1 MLVRDS
7 EWNTPGMARAPAFTL
22 LVRNL
27 RWWAG
32 DTATISLGRE
42 RTIMMNAALKTFA
55 PSALA
60 LLLILPATAS
70 AREAETQ
77 QKLANV
83 VILATGGTIAG
94 AGASAANSATYQAA
108 KLGVDKLIAGVPE
121 LADLANVRGEQVM
134 QIASESI
141 TNDDLLKL
149 AKRVAELAD
158 SEDVDGIVITHGTD
172 TLEETA
178 YFLNLVEKTEK
189 PIVVVGSMRPG
200 TAMSA
205 DGMLNLYN
213 AVAVASDKQSRG
225 KGVLVTMND
234 EIQSGRDVS
243 KSVNIKTEAF
253 KSAWGPMGMVVE
265 GKSYWFRLPAKR
277 HTTQSEFDIKQI
289 SSLPQVDIAYSYGN
303 VTDTAY
309 KALAQSGAKAII
321 HAGTGNGSVSSRV
334 VPALQEL
341 HKNGVQIIRSSHVNQ
356 GGFVLRNAEQPD
368 DKYDW
373 VVAHDLNPQKA
384 RILAMVAMTRTQD
397 SKELQRIFWEY

>member
-1 MLVRDS
+1 MLL
-7 EWNTPGMARAPAFTL
+7 P
-22 LVRNL
+22 
-27 RWWAG
+27 
-32 DTATISLGRE
+32 TALQAKEI
-42 RTIMMNAALKTFA
+42 
-55 PSALA
+55 
-60 LLLILPATAS
+60 
-70 AREAETQ
+70 ETQ

-108 KLGVDKLIAGVPE
+108 KVGIEQLIAGVPE
-121 LADLANVRGEQVM
+121 LSQLANVRGEQVM

-141 TNDDLLKL
+141 TNDNLLQL
-149 AKRVAELAD
+149 GRRVAELAD
-158 SEDVDGIVITHGTD
+158 SKDVDGIVITHGTD

-178 YFLNLVEKTEK
+178 YFLNLVEKTDK
-189 PIVVVGSMRPG
+189 PIIVVGSMRPG

-213 AVAVASDKQSRG
+213 AVAVASSKDARG

-243 KSVNIKTEAF
+243 KMINIKTEAF
-253 KSAWGPMGMVVE
+253 KSAWGPLGMVVE

-277 HTTQSEFDIKQI
+277 HTMDSEFDIKTI
-289 SSLPQVDIAYSYGN
+289 KSLPDVEIAYSYGN
-303 VTDTAY
+303 VSDTAY

-334 VPALQEL
+334 VPALQAL
-341 HKNGVQIIRSSHVNQ
+341 RKDGVQIIRSSHVNA

-384 RILAMVAMTRTQD
+384 RILAMVALTKTND
-397 SKELQRIFWEY
+397 SKELQRMFWEY

>member
-1 MLVRDS
+1 MKS
-7 EWNTPGMARAPAFTL
+7 AFNTFIPG
-22 LVRNL
+22 
-27 RWWAG
+27 
-32 DTATISLGRE
+32 
-42 RTIMMNAALKTFA
+42 
-55 PSALA
+55 ALA
-60 LLLILPATAS
+60 LLLLLPTALQ
-70 AREAETQ
+70 AKEVETQ

-108 KLGVDKLIAGVPE
+108 KVGIEQLIAGVPE
-121 LADLANVRGEQVM
+121 LSQLANVRGEQVM

-141 TNDDLLKL
+141 TNDNLLQL
-149 AKRVAELAD
+149 GRRVAELAD
-158 SEDVDGIVITHGTD
+158 SKDVDGIVITHGTD

-178 YFLNLVEKTEK
+178 YFLNLVEKTDK
-189 PIVVVGSMRPG
+189 PIIVVGSMRPG

-213 AVAVASDKQSRG
+213 AVAVASSKDARG

-243 KSVNIKTEAF
+243 KMINIKTEAF
-253 KSAWGPMGMVVE
+253 KSAWGPLGMVVE

-277 HTTQSEFDIKQI
+277 HTMDSEFDIKTI
-289 SSLPQVDIAYSYGN
+289 KSLPDVDIAYSYGN
-303 VTDTAY
+303 VSDTAY

-334 VPALQEL
+334 VPALQAL
-341 HKNGVQIIRSSHVNQ
+341 RKDGVQIIRSSHVNA

-373 VVAHDLNPQKA
+373 VVANDLNPQKA
-384 RILAMVAMTRTQD
+384 RILAMVALTKTND
-397 SKELQRIFWEY
+397 SKELQRMFWEY

>member
-1 MLVRDS
+1 MKSAFNTLV
-7 EWNTPGMARAPAFTL
+7 PG
-22 LVRNL
+22 
-27 RWWAG
+27 
-32 DTATISLGRE
+32 
-42 RTIMMNAALKTFA
+42 
-55 PSALA
+55 ALA
-60 LLLILPATAS
+60 LLLLLPTALQ
-70 AREAETQ
+70 AKEVEAQT
-77 QKLANV
+77 KLANV
-83 VILATGGTIAG
+83 VVLATGGTIAG

-108 KLGVDKLIAGVPE
+108 KVGIEQLIAGIPE
-121 LADLANVRGEQVM
+121 LNKLANVRGEQVM

-141 TNDDLLKL
+141 TNDNLLQL
-149 AKRVAELAD
+149 GRRVAELAD
-158 SEDVDGIVITHGTD
+158 SKDVDGIVITHGTD

-178 YFLNLVEKTEK
+178 YFLNLVEKTDK
-189 PIVVVGSMRPG
+189 PIIVVGSMRPG

-213 AVAVASDKQSRG
+213 AVAVASSKDARG

-243 KSVNIKTEAF
+243 KMINIKTEAF
-253 KSAWGPMGMVVE
+253 KSAWGPLGMVVE

-277 HTTQSEFDIKQI
+277 HTMDSEFDIKNI
-289 SSLPQVDIAYSYGN
+289 KSLPDVEIAYSYGN
-303 VTDTAY
+303 VSDTAY

-334 VPALQEL
+334 VPALQAL
-341 HKNGVQIIRSSHVNQ
+341 RKDGVQIIRSSHVNA

-384 RILAMVAMTRTQD
+384 RILAMVALTKTND
-397 SKELQRIFWEY
+397 SKELQRMFWEY

>member
-1 MLVRDS
+1 MKSAFNTLV
-7 EWNTPGMARAPAFTL
+7 PG
-22 LVRNL
+22 
-27 RWWAG
+27 
-32 DTATISLGRE
+32 
-42 RTIMMNAALKTFA
+42 
-55 PSALA
+55 ALA
-60 LLLILPATAS
+60 LLLLLPTALQ
-70 AREAETQ
+70 AKEVETET
-77 QKLANV
+77 KLANV
-83 VILATGGTIAG
+83 VVLATGGTIAG

-108 KLGVDKLIAGVPE
+108 KVGIEQLIAGIPE
-121 LADLANVRGEQVM
+121 LSKLANVRGEQVM

-141 TNDDLLKL
+141 TNDNLLQL
-149 AKRVAELAD
+149 GRRVSELAD
-158 SEDVDGIVITHGTD
+158 SKDVDGIVITHGTD

-178 YFLNLVEKTEK
+178 YFLNLVEKTDK
-189 PIVVVGSMRPG
+189 PIIVVGSMRPG

-213 AVAVASDKQSRG
+213 AVAVASSKEAHG

-243 KSVNIKTEAF
+243 KMINIKTEAF
-253 KSAWGPMGMVVE
+253 KSAWGPLGMVVE

-277 HTTQSEFDIKQI
+277 HTMDSEFDIKNI
-289 SSLPQVDIAYSYGN
+289 KSLPDVEIAYSYGN
-303 VTDTAY
+303 VSDTAY

-334 VPALQEL
+334 VPSLQALR
-341 HKNGVQIIRSSHVNQ
+341 KDGVQIIRSSHVNA

-384 RILAMVAMTRTQD
+384 RILAMVALTKTND
-397 SKELQRIFWEY
+397 SKELQRMFWEY

>member
-1 MLVRDS
+1 MKS
-7 EWNTPGMARAPAFTL
+7 AFNTFIPG
-22 LVRNL
+22 
-27 RWWAG
+27 
-32 DTATISLGRE
+32 
-42 RTIMMNAALKTFA
+42 
-55 PSALA
+55 ALA
-60 LLLILPATAS
+60 LLLLLPS
-70 AREAETQ
+70 ALQAKEVETQ

-94 AGASAANSATYQAA
+94 AGAGAANSATYQAA
-108 KLGVDKLIAGVPE
+108 KVGIEQLIAGVPE
-121 LADLANVRGEQVM
+121 LSQLANVRGEQVM

-141 TNDDLLKL
+141 TNDNLLQL
-149 AKRVAELAD
+149 GRRVAELAD
-158 SEDVDGIVITHGTD
+158 SNDVDGIVITHGTD

-178 YFLNLVEKTEK
+178 YFLNLVEKTDK
-189 PIVVVGSMRPG
+189 PIIVVGSMRPG

-213 AVAVASDKQSRG
+213 AVAVASSKDARG

-243 KSVNIKTEAF
+243 KMINIKTEAF
-253 KSAWGPMGMVVE
+253 KSAWGPLGMVVE

-277 HTTQSEFDIKQI
+277 HTMDSEFDIKTI
-289 SSLPQVDIAYSYGN
+289 KSLPDVEIAYSYGN
-303 VTDTAY
+303 VSDTAY

-334 VPALQEL
+334 VPALQAL
-341 HKNGVQIIRSSHVNQ
+341 RKDGVHIIRSSHVNA

-384 RILAMVAMTRTQD
+384 RILAMVALTKTND
-397 SKELQRIFWEY
+397 SKELQRMFWEY

>member
-1 MLVRDS
+1 MKSAFKTLVPGALALML
-7 EWNTPGMARAPAFTL
+7 L
-22 LVRNL
+22 L
-27 RWWAG
+27 
-32 DTATISLGRE
+32 
-42 RTIMMNAALKTFA
+42 
-55 PSALA
+55 PSALQA
-60 LLLILPATAS
+60 K
-70 AREAETQ
+70 EVETQ
-77 QKLANV
+77 TKLANV
-83 VILATGGTIAG
+83 VVLATGGTIAG

-108 KLGVDKLIAGVPE
+108 KVGIEQLIAGIPE
-121 LADLANVRGEQVM
+121 LSKLANVRGEQVM

-141 TNDDLLKL
+141 TNENLLQL
-149 AKRVAELAD
+149 GRRVSELAD
-158 SEDVDGIVITHGTD
+158 SKDVDGIVITHGTD

-178 YFLNLVEKTEK
+178 YFLNLVEKTDK
-189 PIVVVGSMRPG
+189 PIIVVGSMRPG

-213 AVAVASDKQSRG
+213 AVAVASSKEAHG

-243 KSVNIKTEAF
+243 KMINIKTEAF
-253 KSAWGPMGMVVE
+253 KSPWGPLGMVVE

-277 HTTQSEFDIKQI
+277 HTMDSEFDIKNI
-289 SSLPQVDIAYSYGN
+289 KSLPDVEIAYSYGN
-303 VTDTAY
+303 VGDTAY

-334 VPALQEL
+334 VPTLQALR
-341 HKNGVQIIRSSHVNQ
+341 KDGVQIIRSSHVNA

-384 RILAMVAMTRTQD
+384 RILAMVALTKTND
-397 SKELQRIFWEY
+397 SKELQRMFWEY

>member
-1 MLVRDS
+1 MKS
-7 EWNTPGMARAPAFTL
+7 AFNTFIPG
-22 LVRNL
+22 
-27 RWWAG
+27 
-32 DTATISLGRE
+32 
-42 RTIMMNAALKTFA
+42 
-55 PSALA
+55 ALA
-60 LLLILPATAS
+60 LLLLLPS
-70 AREAETQ
+70 ALQAKEVETQ

-94 AGASAANSATYQAA
+94 AGAGAANSATYQAA
-108 KLGVDKLIAGVPE
+108 KVGIEQLIAGVPE
-121 LADLANVRGEQVM
+121 LSQLANVRGEQVM

-141 TNDDLLKL
+141 TNDNLLQL
-149 AKRVAELAD
+149 GRRVAELAD
-158 SEDVDGIVITHGTD
+158 SNDVDGIVITHGTD

-178 YFLNLVEKTEK
+178 YFLNLVEKTDK
-189 PIVVVGSMRPG
+189 PIIVVGSMRPG

-213 AVAVASDKQSRG
+213 AVAVASSKDARG

-243 KSVNIKTEAF
+243 KMINIKTEAF
-253 KSAWGPMGMVVE
+253 KSAWGPLGMVVE

-277 HTTQSEFDIKQI
+277 HTMDSEFDIKTI
-289 SSLPQVDIAYSYGN
+289 KSLPDVEIAYSYGN
-303 VTDTAY
+303 VSDTAY

-334 VPALQEL
+334 VPALQAL
-341 HKNGVQIIRSSHVNQ
+341 RKDGVHIIRSSHVNA

-384 RILAMVAMTRTQD
+384 RILTMVALTKTND
-397 SKELQRIFWEY
+397 SKELQRMFWEY

>member
-1 MLVRDS
+1 MKS
-7 EWNTPGMARAPAFTL
+7 AFNTFIPG
-22 LVRNL
+22 
-27 RWWAG
+27 
-32 DTATISLGRE
+32 
-42 RTIMMNAALKTFA
+42 
-55 PSALA
+55 ALA
-60 LLLILPATAS
+60 LLLLLPTALQ
-70 AREAETQ
+70 AKEVETR

-108 KLGVDKLIAGVPE
+108 KVGIEQLIAGVPE
-121 LADLANVRGEQVM
+121 LSQLANVRGEQVM

-141 TNDDLLKL
+141 TNDNLLQL
-149 AKRVAELAD
+149 GRRVAELAD
-158 SEDVDGIVITHGTD
+158 SNDVDGIVITHGTD

-178 YFLNLVEKTEK
+178 YFLNLVEKTDK
-189 PIVVVGSMRPG
+189 PIIVVGSMRPG

-213 AVAVASDKQSRG
+213 AVAVASSKDARG

-243 KSVNIKTEAF
+243 KMINIKTEAF
-253 KSAWGPMGMVVE
+253 KSAWGPLGMVVE

-277 HTTQSEFDIKQI
+277 HTMDSEFDIKTI
-289 SSLPQVDIAYSYGN
+289 KSLPDVEIAYSYGN
-303 VTDTAY
+303 VSDTAY
-309 KALAQSGAKAII
+309 KALVQSGAKAII

-334 VPALQEL
+334 VPSLQALR
-341 HKNGVQIIRSSHVNQ
+341 KDGVQIIRSSHVNA

-384 RILAMVAMTRTQD
+384 RILAMVALTKTND
-397 SKELQRIFWEY
+397 SKELQRMFWEY

>member
-1 MLVRDS
+1 MKSAFNTLV
-7 EWNTPGMARAPAFTL
+7 PG
-22 LVRNL
+22 
-27 RWWAG
+27 
-32 DTATISLGRE
+32 
-42 RTIMMNAALKTFA
+42 
-55 PSALA
+55 ALA
-60 LLLILPATAS
+60 LLLLLPTALQ
-70 AREAETQ
+70 AKEVETQ
-77 QKLANV
+77 AKLANV
-83 VILATGGTIAG
+83 VVLATGGTIAG

-108 KLGVDKLIAGVPE
+108 KVGVEQLIAGIPE
-121 LADLANVRGEQVM
+121 LSKLANVRGEQVM

-141 TNDDLLKL
+141 TNENLLQL
-149 AKRVAELAD
+149 GRRVAELAD
-158 SEDVDGIVITHGTD
+158 SKDVDGIVITHGTD

-178 YFLNLVEKTEK
+178 YFLNLVEKTDK
-189 PIVVVGSMRPG
+189 PIIVVGSMRPG

-213 AVAVASDKQSRG
+213 AVAVASSKEAHG

-243 KSVNIKTEAF
+243 KMINIKTEAF
-253 KSAWGPMGMVVE
+253 KSAWGPLGMVVE

-277 HTTQSEFDIKQI
+277 HTMDSEFDIKNI
-289 SSLPQVDIAYSYGN
+289 KSLPDVEIAYSYGN
-303 VTDTAY
+303 VSDTAY

-334 VPALQEL
+334 VPTLQALR
-341 HKNGVQIIRSSHVNQ
+341 KDGVQIIRSSHVNA

-384 RILAMVAMTRTQD
+384 RILAMVALTKTND
-397 SKELQRIFWEY
+397 SKELQRMFWEY